1 MPKTTLQGKTK
12 NGRADISQET
22 STTYLMELTAQYSK
36 SFGDHNVK
44 AIGGYSFRNLRM
56 MD

>member
-1 MPKTTLQGKTK
+1 
-12 NGRADISQET
+12 
-22 STTYLMELTAQYSK
+22 MELTAQYSK

-44 AIGGYSFRNLRM
+44 AIGGYSFQKFKM